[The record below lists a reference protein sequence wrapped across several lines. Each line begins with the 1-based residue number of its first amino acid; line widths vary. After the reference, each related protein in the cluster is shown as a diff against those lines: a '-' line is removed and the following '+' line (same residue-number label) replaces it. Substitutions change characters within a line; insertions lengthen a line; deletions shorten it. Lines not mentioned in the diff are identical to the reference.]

1 MEFKAYGHENVL
13 ALHRSTLEFTKEDFL
28 TKNGD
33 CILGIRAD
41 FEKPLGFAGK
51 LLIRIECEGLTDELT
66 AMYNP
71 DFDSGSMVIRK
82 SQFLDKRTFATG
94 ASKAACDIN
103 REIVKVLQA
112 PGTVAKVNITTV
124 Q

>member
-1 MEFKAYGHENVL
+1 MDFKAFGHENVL

-41 FEKPLGFAGK
+41 FEKPIGLAGK
-51 LLIRIECEGLTDELT
+51 ILIRIECDGITDELT
-66 AMYNP
+66 AVYNP

-94 ASKAACDIN
+94 SSKAACEIN
-103 REIVKVLQA
+103 RVMVERMKAPDAAIKV
-112 PGTVAKVNITTV
+112 VITTV
-124 Q
+124 K